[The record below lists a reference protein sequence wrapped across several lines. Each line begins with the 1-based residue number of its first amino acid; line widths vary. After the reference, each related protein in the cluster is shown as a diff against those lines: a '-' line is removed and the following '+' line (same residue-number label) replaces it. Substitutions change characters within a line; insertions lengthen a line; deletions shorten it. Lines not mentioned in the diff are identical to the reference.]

1 MSPKAERNPLAREA
15 HLESTRSEKRAYLS
29 KFVVKGGVGAELG
42 VFWGH
47 FSEVIIREFQPRTL
61 YLVDLWDLQGES
73 FDIEGRFTDFGRM
86 RTSECYAHVQQIAAR
101 HPGVVHVV
109 KEDAS
114 AFLSRYE
121 GEPFDWVY
129 IDTSHKYDDTLRELS
144 LIAERL
150 KPGGVILGDDWIADP
165 DHRHYEVVRAVHSF
179 VRATDFEIVEAGRG
193 HQFVLRRGV
202 ELERSASAVVPPARA
217 SRPLLVEKLQALS
230 ARPTCALDVVT
241 GGAATDFSASMGH
254 ALAGRLAA
262 RGAAITWNDLTNARV
277 PSPADVVLLVG
288 HAQREEATFLGALR
302 ASGFGG
308 VAVAWLWDNHHA
320 KERNRRVAELA
331 DVTIAAHDCHAGY
344 LASHSLLF
352 RSVAV
357 GSSQWTADEARA
369 LWRLVDTAAPRSPR
383 LYGGFGRYK
392 GSDRT
397 AHLERLIASGRYPAL
412 YFVDGEKGPGFFD
425 YFKLSSEA
433 RFRHWAEHA
442 VSLCLPYRND
452 LGLRFFDAW
461 LTGQI
466 AIVTPDIRELQSEW
480 ATPHR
485 DRNFVEAASYDLA
498 DIDAAHAR
506 ALELF
511 EAGGSDGQHARHRL
525 ALEHHLFEHRVERI
539 LELLRDA
546 GAHGIEAVLR
556 RSSH

>member
-1 MSPKAERNPLAREA
+1 MSPKAERTPLEREA
-15 HLESTRSEKRAYLS
+15 HFESKRSEKRAYLS
-29 KFVVKGGVGAELG
+29 QFVVKGGVGAELG

-47 FSEVIIREFQPRTL
+47 FSEVILREFQPRTL

-86 RTSECYAHVQQIAAR
+86 RPVDCYAHVQQIAAR
-101 HPGVVHVV
+101 HPGVVRVV
-109 KEDAS
+109 KDDAS
-114 AFLSRYE
+114 SFLSRYT

-129 IDTSHKYDDTLRELS
+129 VDTSHKYDDTLRELT
-144 LIAERL
+144 LIADRL

-179 VRATDFEIVEAGRG
+179 VRGTDFEIVEAGRG

-202 ELERSASAVVPPARA
+202 QPARAAATAAPPARA
-217 SRPLLVEKLQALS
+217 RSSSRLSEKLEALS
-230 ARPTCALDVVT
+230 ARATCALDVVT
-241 GGAATDFSASMGH
+241 RGAIANFALPMGQ
-254 ALAGRLAA
+254 ALASSLAT
-262 RGAAITWNDLTNARV
+262 RGAAATWHELADAPV

-288 HAQREEATFLGALR
+288 HAHPEEATFLAALR
-302 ASGFGG
+302 DSGFEG
-308 VAVAWLWDNHHA
+308 VVVAWLWDNHHA
-320 KERNRRVAELA
+320 KKRNVRVAELA

-344 LASHSLLF
+344 LADHSPLL
-352 RSVAV
+352 RSVTV
-357 GSSQWTADEARA
+357 GSSQWTADEARE
-369 LWRLVDTAAPRSPR
+369 LWSVVDTAAPRAPD

-397 AHLERLIASGRYPAL
+397 THLERLIASGRYPAL
-412 YFVDGEKGPGFFD
+412 YFVDGERGAGFFD
-425 YFKLSSEA
+425 YFTLSSEA
-433 RFRHWAEHA
+433 RFRHWTGHA

-466 AIVTPDIRELQSEW
+466 PVVTPDIPELQSEW
-480 ATPHR
+480 AAPHR
-485 DRNFVEAASYDLA
+485 DRNFVQAASYDPA

-511 EAGGSDGQHARHRL
+511 RAGGSDGQQARHRL
-525 ALEHHLFEHRVERI
+525 ALDHHLFQHRIERI
-539 LELLRDA
+539 LDVLRDA
-546 GAHGIEAVLR
+546 GTRGIDAVR
-556 RSSH
+556 RP